1 MCESIAKR
9 RGRWQDVSMPR
20 RTNQIMKAHGI
31 LIYRHFGSLNRGN
44 EAIVRGT
51 SSLLKEICGP
61 ELRIRVASRAPRE
74 DQRVFL
80 PAVDAMMGIGNPWS
94 GHPLLWRLHAAV
106 EWRLR
111 KPEHRVVWDSLQTL
125 RWARRSDVCLSVGGD
140 LYCYNTSHYS
150 YPLQRIMR
158 RLTRKMVLWG
168 CSIEPDRVDEP
179 MLADLRRFDL
189 ITARESITLAALR
202 DKGLL
207 RVRWYPDSAFLME
220 EDRQPLP
227 AGWRDG
233 QMVGLNVSPL
243 IESYESQPGASLT
256 ACRELVRHI
265 LDHTDMGV
273 VLVPHVTKRE
283 SDDQIPLRKIWE
295 AFAATG
301 RVFALSGDLNAPQIK
316 GYISRCRFF
325 VGARTHAT
333 IAAYSTGVPTLV
345 LGYSVKARGIARDL
359 FGNEQGLVLPVQ
371 DLTEPRLLVRL
382 FAGLQQ
388 RETALRAHL
397 AAVLPGYIRAA
408 REAGWE
414 ICRLLHE

>member
-140 LYCYNTSHYS
+140 RHGSPSTDPARVSRKCAAVCWAFS
-150 YPLQRIMR
+150 R
-158 RLTRKMVLWG
+158 R
-168 CSIEPDRVDEP
+168 
-179 MLADLRRFDL
+179 
-189 ITARESITLAALR
+189 
-202 DKGLL
+202 
-207 RVRWYPDSAFLME
+207 
-220 EDRQPLP
+220 
-227 AGWRDG
+227 
-233 QMVGLNVSPL
+233 
-243 IESYESQPGASLT
+243 
-256 ACRELVRHI
+256 
-265 LDHTDMGV
+265 
-273 VLVPHVTKRE
+273 
-283 SDDQIPLRKIWE
+283 
-295 AFAATG
+295 
-301 RVFALSGDLNAPQIK
+301 
-316 GYISRCRFF
+316 
-325 VGARTHAT
+325 
-333 IAAYSTGVPTLV
+333 
-345 LGYSVKARGIARDL
+345 
-359 FGNEQGLVLPVQ
+359 VLPVVKLVLDIQ
-371 DLTEPRLLVRL
+371 RSSVSEWPRSST
-382 FAGLQQ
+382 QMHSQ
-388 RETALRAHL
+388 
-397 AAVLPGYIRAA
+397 P
-408 REAGWE
+408 
-414 ICRLLHE
+414 